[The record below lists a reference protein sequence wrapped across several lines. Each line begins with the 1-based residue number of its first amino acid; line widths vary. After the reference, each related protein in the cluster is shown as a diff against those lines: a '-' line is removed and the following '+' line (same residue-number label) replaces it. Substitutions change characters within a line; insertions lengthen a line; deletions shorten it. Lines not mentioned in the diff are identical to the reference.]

1 MLMFTAAR
9 MTVRNN
15 LWDWQSL
22 SPDSGPGT
30 LFFQFCDALEV
41 ATNGTIA
48 PASGFGLNHAL
59 DAWSSFFN
67 TTYLPLR
74 PSFISALISRM
85 RES

>member
-1 MLMFTAAR
+1 MFTAAR

-22 SPDSGPGT
+22 SPESGPGT

-48 PASGFGLNHAL
+48 PASGFGLTHAL

-74 PSFISALISRM
+74 TSSIPVLGSRV
-85 RES
+85 RKS